1 MTSTKWLPLTLPLTK
16 LNINKDKDMNFKTFD
31 IDAACN
37 FFNYED
43 AQAWAKVEPYIVADA
58 DKYGQVLRD
67 EFNFTDVTSD
77 EYEAFDSGVVYAMSK
92 INKALQA
99 AGVNLEVKQA
109 DLGNDLGFM
118 LVYEGE
124 TPEDFVRRVL

>member
-1 MTSTKWLPLTLPLTK
+1 
-16 LNINKDKDMNFKTFD
+16 MNFKTFD

-43 AQAWAKVEPYIVADA
+43 AKAWAKVEPYIVADA
-58 DKYGQVLRD
+58 DKYCQVLEN
-67 EFNFTDVTSD
+67 EFYFTDVTAD
-77 EYEAFDSGVVYAMSK
+77 EVEAFDSGVVYAMAK
-92 INKALQA
+92 INAAFKAV
-99 AGVNLEVKQA
+99 GVNLEVKQT
-109 DLGNDLGFM
+109 DLGNDSGFV